1 MRPAAYLA
9 LVLVAVT
16 ALAATDACESFKDAP
31 GRWQS
36 VAESMVMNGVP
47 MTVRQMTSDKRPAEL
62 IAFYRQAWTQAG
74 QPSPLEYPVEPWQ
87 VVAVARGRCF
97 YTFQVQAK
105 GSGSTGFLA
114 ISHAPGPVRATPGGR
129 FPMPGGTDVI
139 NDIAH
144 NDLGKTGR
152 TLFLRN
158 GLSLEGNAVFFRDN
172 MTDQGWTVLAE
183 KRVNTPRGPGIV
195 LDLKRQLEQGQLT
208 ISRSDGH
215 SYVLFHY
222 MDRP

>member
-1 MRPAAYLA
+1 
-9 LVLVAVT
+9 
-16 ALAATDACESFKDAP
+16 
-31 GRWQS
+31 
-36 VAESMVMNGVP
+36 
-47 MTVRQMTSDKRPAEL
+47 
-62 IAFYRQAWTQAG
+62 
-74 QPSPLEYPVEPWQ
+74 
-87 VVAVARGRCF
+87 
-97 YTFQVQAK
+97 
-105 GSGSTGFLA
+105 
-114 ISHAPGPVRATPGGR
+114 
-129 FPMPGGTDVI
+129 MPGGTDVI